1 MQCETQHWDRLLQSS
16 PSYNYA
22 SASCRYLTLSSTHPK
37 YTWVL
42 NGSQDYDPLCSICY
56 QKLSLHFGV
65 GVGRVETE
73 PTVSEDERLKQ
84 VKVKRL
90 TRTKDEDEKNLGTW
104 HLRVF
109 CGSEE
114 TKQTPNLEHFGYGHT
129 LLEEYAVQASK
140 LNTHTPMLLV
150 DFTAHSITIQYNYE
164 ALFHNI
170 TLSTL
175 EHRHR
180 QKPFIPIQSGL
191 WVTIIWRL
199 SDSAY

>member
-1 MQCETQHWDRLLQSS
+1 ML
-16 PSYNYA
+16 PP
-22 SASCRYLTLSSTHPK
+22 SCRYLTLSSTHPK

-109 CGSEE
+109 CVRCGSVSILGGSLVA
-114 TKQTPNLEHFGYGHT
+114 KYMSRAAKKL
-129 LLEEYAVQASK
+129 SK
-140 LNTHTPMLLV
+140 
-150 DFTAHSITIQYNYE
+150 
-164 ALFHNI
+164 
-170 TLSTL
+170 
-175 EHRHR
+175 HR
-180 QKPFIPIQSGL
+180 I
-191 WVTIIWRL
+191 
-199 SDSAY
+199 